1 MTEPDEPAAPPSMPA
16 LLRAA
21 CQVYTARVRQALA
34 AEGCDDM
41 PRNGS
46 YVISAIAQRSTPLSE
61 IIIKLGL
68 SKQASGQ
75 LVDTLVA
82 HGYLARSIDPDDRR
96 RLVIS
101 LTGRGHA
108 AAGVIRCRRRRR
120 RCRPVDPSRQGTR
133 CRATQHPGSASSSP
147 TSSAPNTD

>member
-21 CQVYTARVRQALA
+21 RQVYTARVRQALA

-108 AAGVIRCRRRRR
+108 AAGVIRAA
-120 RCRPVDPSRQGTR
+120 VDDVDADLSTR
-133 CRATQHPGSASSSP
+133 VGKARVAELRNTLAALSSP